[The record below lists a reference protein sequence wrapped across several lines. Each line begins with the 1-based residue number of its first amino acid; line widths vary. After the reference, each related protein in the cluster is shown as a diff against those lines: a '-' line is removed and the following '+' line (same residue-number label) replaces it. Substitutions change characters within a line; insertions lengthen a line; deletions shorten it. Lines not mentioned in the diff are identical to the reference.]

1 MSLRWESVVKSGDN
15 GRWIRG
21 FGGKEAEMGGNV
33 NGNGH
38 GNAGRGANVIV
49 VTGASSGMGREFV
62 QQIAYWA
69 AVGRVDAEEI
79 WVVARREKR
88 LRELAGG
95 APVKV
100 RPLALD
106 LADAGDLE
114 AYRQLLAE
122 KRPNIVMLANCAGF
136 GKMDHF
142 ENVPLRDELSMVD
155 LNIKAPVTMV
165 SHSLPY
171 MRAGARIMN
180 LCSIS
185 GFLPCPYINVYA
197 ATKAFMVSWSR
208 ALGRELAHRGIK
220 VMAAC
225 PYWVRT
231 EFFDRA
237 QPKAGEKRPFHNFV
251 GIMDARAVVRNII
264 EDTFHG
270 RALSLPGWPAKAIFA
285 ATKLLPTR
293 TLMWSQLRLQRLD
306 GRP

>member
-1 MSLRWESVVKSGDN
+1 M
-15 GRWIRG
+15 
-21 FGGKEAEMGGNV
+21 GGKA
-33 NGNGH
+33 NGNGR
-38 GNAGRGANVIV
+38 GIVGRGANVIV
-49 VTGASSGMGREFV
+49 VTGASSDMGREFV

-69 AVGRVDAEEI
+69 AVGRVDADEI
-79 WVVARREKR
+79 WVIARREER
-88 LRELAGG
+88 LRGLVGSV
-95 APVKV
+95 PVTV
-100 RPLALD
+100 RPVALD
-106 LADAGDLE
+106 LADADGLE
-114 AYRQLLAE
+114 TYRGLLVE

-136 GKMDHF
+136 GRMDHF
-142 ENVPLRDELSMVD
+142 ENVPLGDELAMVD
-155 LNIKAPVTMV
+155 LNVKAPVAMV

-171 MRAGARIMN
+171 MRAGSRIMN

-220 VMAAC
+220 VTAAC

-237 QPKAGEKRPFHNFV
+237 QPKPGERRPFHNFV
-251 GIMDARAVVRNII
+251 GIMDARAVVRQII

-270 RALSLPGWPAKAIFA
+270 RALSLPGWPAKVIFA
-285 ATKLLPTR
+285 ATKLLPVR
-293 TLMWSQLRLQRLD
+293 ALMWSQLRLQELD